1 MLMPSLRLMLE
12 LLPPT
17 VDTPPTVL
25 LSPPTD
31 ALVLTV
37 LATRLPLPTLLP
49 ATAASMADATCIRGK
64 PMPDLPVPTIPA
76 VPPATSTEAPRAPE
90 DSTVVPSMA
99 EDTACTRKTA
109 VYNALFAVDPSQCHL
124 PIMT

>member
-31 ALVLTV
+31 ALVHTV
-37 LATRLPLPTLLP
+37 LATLLPLPTPLP
-49 ATAASMADATCIRGK
+49 VTAASTAGATCTRGK
-64 PMPDLPVPTIPA
+64 PMRDLPVPTIPA
-76 VPPATSTEAPRAPE
+76 VPPATSTEALRAPE

-99 EDTACTRKTA
+99 EDTACTRKSA
-109 VYNALFAVDPSQCHL
+109 VYNALFAVDP
-124 PIMT
+124 

>member
-17 VDTPPTVL
+17 VDMPPTVL

-37 LATRLPLPTLLP
+37 LATLLPLPPTLLP
-49 ATAASMADATCIRGK
+49 ATAASMADTTCIRGK

-76 VPPATSTEAPRAPE
+76 VPPATSTEALRAPE

-99 EDTACTRKTA
+99 EDTACTRKTE
-109 VYNALFAVDPSQCHL
+109 
-124 PIMT
+124 